1 MSERCASIAVI
12 RVIGTIRTTRLTSPL
27 RTRSTPPITEY
38 LRTYHWAV
46 ATIMISTNRAT
57 FTCHGAPP
65 RMVTTRN
72 GMACRTVLAVSVT
85 R

>member
-1 MSERCASIAVI
+1 MRL
-12 RVIGTIRTTRLTSPL
+12 IGTTRTVRLINPL

-38 LRTYHWAV
+38 LRTYHCAV

-57 FTCHGAPP
+57 FTCQGAPP
-65 RMVTTRN
+65 RTVTMMN
-72 GMACRTVLAVSVT
+72 GIACRTVLAVSVT

>member
-38 LRTYHWAV
+38 LRTYHCAV
-46 ATIMISTNRAT
+46 ATIMIRMNSAT
-57 FTCHGAPP
+57 PP

>member
-1 MSERCASIAVI
+1 MI

-46 ATIMISTNRAT
+46 ATIMISANSAT
-57 FTCHGAPP
+57 FTCHGAP

-72 GMACRTVLAVSVT
+72 GIAWRTVLAVSMT